1 MRRVPIR
8 PEEKL
13 IPPIPLKTKFG
24 VILET
29 SAIIGLLSALYLD
42 YSNNAY
48 LQNYVG
54 RTTTAI
60 LSGINV
66 WTGVILGV
74 TSFLATYF
82 LLQDRSK
89 PKSAGAAANRLRQWA
104 AKMRIRPRK
113 ISKIVPTVSGIIPG
127 LPSMEPTLATPAQ
140 VTTGTIVEAPD
151 KPVPPNEKQES

>member
-1 MRRVPIR
+1 
-8 PEEKL
+8 
-13 IPPIPLKTKFG
+13 
-24 VILET
+24 
-29 SAIIGLLSALYLD
+29 LD

-48 LQNYVG
+48 LQSYVG
-54 RTTTAI
+54 RTYSTI

-66 WTGVILGV
+66 WTGAILGV

-89 PKSAGAAANRLRQWA
+89 PKGAGGTTNRLRQWA
-104 AKMRIRPRK
+104 GKMRIRPRK

-127 LPSMEPTLATPAQ
+127 LPSMEPTLATPVQ

-151 KPVPPNEKQES
+151 NPVPHNVKQES

>member
-1 MRRVPIR
+1 MIKCLEGGPPARPRGVRVRR
-8 PEEKL
+8 KKTL
-13 IPPIPLKTKFG
+13 TPPIPLKTKFG

-29 SAIIGLLSALYLD
+29 SAIIGLLAALYLD

-89 PKSAGAAANRLRQWA
+89 PKGSGGAANRLRQSA
-104 AKMRIRPRK
+104 GKMVIRPRQ
-113 ISKIVPTVSGIIPG
+113 ISKIAPTISG
-127 LPSMEPTLATPAQ
+127 
-140 VTTGTIVEAPD
+140 
-151 KPVPPNEKQES
+151 

>member
-1 MRRVPIR
+1 MLRGALRMRRRLRRRLNVPVGS
-8 PEEKL
+8 L
-13 IPPIPLKTKFG
+13 PLR
-24 VILET
+24 V
-29 SAIIGLLSALYLD
+29 LSALYLD

-82 LLQDRSK
+82 LLQDSSK
-89 PKSAGAAANRLRQWA
+89 PKGAGGATNRLRQWA
-104 AKMRIRPRK
+104 GKMRIRPRK

-127 LPSMEPTLATPAQ
+127 LPSME
-140 VTTGTIVEAPD
+140 
-151 KPVPPNEKQES
+151 

>member
-1 MRRVPIR
+1 
-8 PEEKL
+8 
-13 IPPIPLKTKFG
+13 LKTKVG

-29 SAIIGLLSALYLD
+29 GAIIGLLSALYLD

-89 PKSAGAAANRLRQWA
+89 PKSAGGTPNWLRQLA
-104 AKMRIRPRK
+104 GKIRIRPRR
-113 ISKIVPTVSGIIPG
+113 ISKIAPTISGISPG
-127 LPSMEPTLATPAQ
+127 LPSIEPMSAPPAQ
-140 VTTGTIVEAPD
+140 GMGTLVEAPG
-151 KPVPPNEKQES
+151 KPVPSEKKQES